1 MTLARST
8 SPIEWNKEAENEI
21 IFYQTKFKF
30 QTGLSFSSRLGF
42 DIFIYFVQQNNCISI
57 TPTWLTHSNLE
68 TPFGN
73 NQEGAGEWV
82 PIPIHHFLILNIRPN
97 ILDQLYNI
105 LFVERF
111 VM

>member
-42 DIFIYFVQQNNCISI
+42 DIFIYFAA
-57 TPTWLTHSNLE
+57 TK
-68 TPFGN
+68 
-73 NQEGAGEWV
+73 
-82 PIPIHHFLILNIRPN
+82 
-97 ILDQLYNI
+97 
-105 LFVERF
+105 
-111 VM
+111 

>member
-1 MTLARST
+1 VAS
-8 SPIEWNKEAENEI
+8 NEI
-21 IFYQTKFKF
+21 KKWKVKLFFKE
-30 QTGLSFSSRLGF
+30 LNSNSRQVLVF
-42 DIFIYFVQQNNCISI
+42 HHVWVLTSLFILLQQNNCISI